1 MRHLTVIVDVG
12 AGDRR
17 PDPATLSE
25 TPGDRQQRDHNFLW
39 SAGNERGRVAAIAT
53 VVRPGCRPR
62 SRSLGERRTR
72 SGQAPARQRR
82 AGRGGL
88 PSHAW
93 EGSERRRSGRALV
106 SKYTVRRLG
115 IERCQSRIEA
125 EPRPAVG
132 TEDRVRLAHIDVDVR
147 VILRWGLAD
156 TLEFPHPNADFGD
169 AAVVPELQIAAA
181 GHRFRPL

>member
-1 MRHLTVIVDVG
+1 MSAPAIASRIRLPFPKRQAIRNSATTISYGRPG
-12 AGDRR
+12 ASGVASLRLQLWYGQVAD
-17 PDPATLSE
+17 
-25 TPGDRQQRDHNFLW
+25 RDHVL
-39 SAGNERGRVAAIAT
+39 SASDVLAA
-53 VVRPGCRPR
+53 GK
-62 SRSLGERRTR
+62 L
-72 SGQAPARQRR
+72 
-82 AGRGGL
+82 L
-88 PSHAW
+88 HHAW

-147 VILRWGLAD
+147 VVLRWGHAD
-156 TLEFPHPNADFGD
+156 ALEFPHPDADFGD

-181 GHRFRPL
+181 GHRLRPTAG